1 MQDSNA
7 VVEIELEECT
17 EEMLDALKVGV
28 MTLLSESV
36 LTCVLVV
43 DWISELVIEQF
54 SPSQE

>member
-1 MQDSNA
+1 M
-7 VVEIELEECT
+7 VGIELEECT
-17 EEMLDALKVGV
+17 EETLDALEVGV

-43 DWISELVIEQF
+43 DWVSEPVVEQF